1 MAEFYIGGGVNIS
14 YSNVGGGFASIEY
27 TDSYQGT
34 VNWGTGNVDVEPK
47 FINSEENNFHLL
59 ASSMLIN
66 GGHPDSLDSDG
77 TATDIGAYPYLNSFS
92 GPVWHV
98 STEGDDIAG
107 TGSEETPFKSIQA
120 AINFSESGDSV
131 TVAEGTYFEH
141 IDTRSRQIDIVGQGQ
156 ENTIIDGM
164 ELGRP
169 VKITAPVYFS
179 GFTIQNGN
187 VTDPLEDRGGGMLID
202 GSGGATIDNCLFTNN
217 YNVHNGA
224 HLKIGICNQLY

>member
-1 MAEFYIGGGVNIS
+1 MVTKVTTYWLNSIGGGVNIS

-120 AINFSESGDSV
+120 ALTFPKVE
-131 TVAEGTYFEH
+131 
-141 IDTRSRQIDIVGQGQ
+141 IVLLWQKVPILS
-156 ENTIIDGM
+156 T
-164 ELGRP
+164 
-169 VKITAPVYFS
+169 
-179 GFTIQNGN
+179 
-187 VTDPLEDRGGGMLID
+187 LILAQD
-202 GSGGATIDNCLFTNN
+202 
-217 YNVHNGA
+217 
-224 HLKIGICNQLY
+224 K